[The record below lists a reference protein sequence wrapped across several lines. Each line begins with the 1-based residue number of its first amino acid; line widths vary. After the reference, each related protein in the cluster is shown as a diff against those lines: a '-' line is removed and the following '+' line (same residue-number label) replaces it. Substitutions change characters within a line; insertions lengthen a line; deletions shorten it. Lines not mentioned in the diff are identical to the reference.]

1 LDIEAPKLT
10 NPHKWLFRTGCGC
23 KYLQTVKAIWTLSFP
38 SLLYLSMYS
47 RKEEREKI
55 WVKDL
60 EDQVE
65 QVKKQTYELKEVCI

>member
-1 LDIEAPKLT
+1 
-10 NPHKWLFRTGCGC
+10 
-23 KYLQTVKAIWTLSFP
+23 
-38 SLLYLSMYS
+38 MYS